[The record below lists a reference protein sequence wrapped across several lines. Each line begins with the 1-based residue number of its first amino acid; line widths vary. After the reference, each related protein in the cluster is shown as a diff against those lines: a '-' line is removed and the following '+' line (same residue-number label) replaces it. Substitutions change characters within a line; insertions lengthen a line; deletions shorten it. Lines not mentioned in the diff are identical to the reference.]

1 MLISATTP
9 NDLRKMLYKQLE
21 SFFLLGEEERALI
34 DSHIESALSKLEFSF
49 SRTKNK
55 YYHDESI
62 VRFDPLHGCQWAR
75 FLYELSRS
83 VYLSGESVSVC
94 DKIYGLLKVMASAD
108 LFYQVE
114 LPDVFMFDHP
124 LGAIMGRASY
134 SNYFTFSQGCTV
146 GNNNGVYPVFGE
158 SVFMLSNSKV
168 IGSSQIG
175 DNVIVAA
182 NCYIKDTDIPSGSFV
197 FGESPHLTIKS
208 GRLDQVREYA
218 EKVFDYE

>member
-1 MLISATTP
+1 MLVSATTP

-94 DKIYGLLKVMASAD
+94 DKLYGLLKVMASAD

-124 LGAIMGRASY
+124 LGAIMGRALY
-134 SNYFTFSQGCTV
+134 SNYFTLYCWQQQRCI
-146 GNNNGVYPVFGE
+146 PRIRR
-158 SVFMLSNSKV
+158 
-168 IGSSQIG
+168 IG
-175 DNVIVAA
+175 
-182 NCYIKDTDIPSGSFV
+182 
-197 FGESPHLTIKS
+197 L
-208 GRLDQVREYA
+208 YA
-218 EKVFDYE
+218 VEQ

>member
-1 MLISATTP
+1 MLVSATTP

-94 DKIYGLLKVMASAD
+94 DKLYGFFKVM
-108 LFYQVE
+108 
-114 LPDVFMFDHP
+114 
-124 LGAIMGRASY
+124 G
-134 SNYFTFSQGCTV
+134 FSC
-146 GNNNGVYPVFGE
+146 F
-158 SVFMLSNSKV
+158 FFR
-168 IGSSQIG
+168 I
-175 DNVIVAA
+175 
-182 NCYIKDTDIPSGSFV
+182 F
-197 FGESPHLTIKS
+197 KS
-208 GRLDQVREYA
+208 DG
-218 EKVFDYE
+218 FC

>member
-114 LPDVFMFDHP
+114 LPDVRSSF
-124 LGAIMGRASY
+124 GR
-134 SNYFTFSQGCTV
+134 
-146 GNNNGVYPVFGE
+146 NNGSCVLFQLLHILPRLYCWQQQRCIPRIRR
-158 SVFMLSNSKV
+158 
-168 IGSSQIG
+168 IG
-175 DNVIVAA
+175 
-182 NCYIKDTDIPSGSFV
+182 
-197 FGESPHLTIKS
+197 L
-208 GRLDQVREYA
+208 YA
-218 EKVFDYE
+218 VEQ